1 MSGTKTSDINYD
13 RRGELI
19 LNIRSTKEDLL
30 RNLKFFNNQIKELCS
45 MIKEGAK
52 LIKNKDLKILL
63 GNCIDTL
70 TTRSEELER
79 KESALNNFSVRTN
92 AAISELEREQQSFR
106 DEYEFNKR
114 ISDELKAIGLR
125 ISDTVRIDNIISKLE
140 SDFGGVKGLIKD
152 KGHLLQEW
160 VSNEYN
166 AMLIEGNLL
175 KQRFDNFIRDIAS
188 GKTDK
193 TSLSS
198 INKIYR
204 DVRSHINRISDILTD
219 CTVKDS
225 EVKALKKEIERLRK
239 EIDEHHVLAK
249 DSIIKN
255 VLEDYLDRLKKDEGL
270 IEKKEFQ
277 GVDNRLNTI
286 SHNLPLLKETDKI
299 NSDIESEINKV
310 ESIFKE
316 HDGIFK
322 DWVPKDYEGYL
333 NVKGS
338 IAAKL
343 SEFKKELGN
352 NIDTAKFDSLLT
364 QSMNLSDK
372 VASSLSLAMEKENL
386 DQKRIYVIKS
396 FRQVCKDLGFKEM
409 DRPRLKET
417 GNPYSPIVQTFDTLN
432 RGTITFTVALEGK
445 LESSSCI
452 SVNNCD
458 EEFSKFSDILKSQFG
473 IETSLKRVEEGEP
486 IKKYKTAK
494 DLPTSAGKLSQSK

>member
-343 SEFKKELGN
+343 SEFKKE
-352 NIDTAKFDSLLT
+352 
-364 QSMNLSDK
+364 
-372 VASSLSLAMEKENL
+372 
-386 DQKRIYVIKS
+386 
-396 FRQVCKDLGFKEM
+396 
-409 DRPRLKET
+409 
-417 GNPYSPIVQTFDTLN
+417 
-432 RGTITFTVALEGK
+432 
-445 LESSSCI
+445 
-452 SVNNCD
+452 
-458 EEFSKFSDILKSQFG
+458 FSQPSI
-473 IETSLKRVEEGEP
+473 RR
-486 IKKYKTAK
+486 
-494 DLPTSAGKLSQSK
+494 